1 MYKDYDDQELMY
13 LVAENNETAEEILYK
28 KYESIVDMKAKKYT
42 SYSKKIGL
50 EYSDLFQEGMVGLS
64 EAISSYKEHMDT
76 KFASFANMCIERQ
89 LFTAL
94 RKASRKKHI
103 YLNDSYSL
111 DFSVEDD
118 GKTMLDY
125 VFDNSGDPSLKLES
139 EESKK
144 ALYDVLNNELTDHE
158 KRVFE
163 LKMKGFEYKEIAK
176 LLNKSYKSVD
186 SALQRIRHKIKKI
199 LNDK

>member
-13 LVAENNETAEEILYK
+13 LIAENNEDAEEILYK
-28 KYESIVDMKAKKYT
+28 KYESIVDIKSKKYA
-42 SYSKKIGL
+42 SYAKKIGL

-76 KFASFANMCIERQ
+76 KFASFANICIDRQ

-94 RKASRKKHI
+94 SKASRKKHT

-111 DFSVEDD
+111 DFSIEDD

-125 VFDNSGDPSLKLES
+125 VFDNSSDPSLKLES

-144 ALYDVLNNELTDHE
+144 ILYDSLNNKLTNLE
-158 KRVFE
+158 KKVFE
-163 LKMKGFEYKEIAK
+163 LKLKGFEYKEISK
-176 LLNKSYKSVD
+176 LLDKSYKSVD
-186 SALQRIRHKIKKI
+186 SALQRIRRKIKII
-199 LNDK
+199 LDNK